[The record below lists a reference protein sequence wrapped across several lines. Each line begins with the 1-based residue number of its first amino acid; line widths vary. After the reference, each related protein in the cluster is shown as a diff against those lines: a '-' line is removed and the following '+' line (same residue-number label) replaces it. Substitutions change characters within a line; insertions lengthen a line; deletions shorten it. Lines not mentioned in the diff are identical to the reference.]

1 MLFIPKCRLFDQ
13 FSNLSPKKKKKMLF
27 QSVYSYLDMQKQ
39 KANGPLHF
47 VN

>member
-13 FSNLSPKKKKKMLF
+13 FSNLSPKKKMLF

-39 KANGPLHF
+39 KANGPLQI